1 MFENESAAVKYGIE
15 FLSALMQKDYRSDPS
30 FDLSDLK
37 NKLTVIQTD
46 IYRLKSNL
54 PYEAIDD
61 EEEREHQYP
70 AEFEDSAELEDEI
83 VECDSLIEQAKLLI
97 KAVKSKYHIIE
108 DNETMSN
115 TNTNHSTLLG
125 HYFKYDSGKKK
136 RCINW
141 SNAILIAIIA
151 GIILWILINDLD

>member
-37 NKLTVIQTD
+37 NKLAEIQTD
-46 IYRLKSNL
+46 VYRLKSNL

-61 EEEREHQYP
+61 EEEREQQYP

-83 VECDSLIEQAKLLI
+83 VECDRLIEQTQLLI
-97 KAVKSKYHIIE
+97 KAVKSKYHIE
-108 DNETMSN
+108 DNETMPD
-115 TNTNHSTLLG
+115 TNTNHSALLG
-125 HYFKYDSGKKK
+125 HYFKHDSGKKK
-136 RCINW
+136 RHINW
-141 SNAILIAIIA
+141 SNVILLALLAGMII
-151 GIILWILINDLD
+151 WIVIKDFD

>member
-1 MFENESAAVKYGIE
+1 MFENELAAVKYGIE

-37 NKLTVIQTD
+37 SKLAEMQTD
-46 IYRLKSNL
+46 VYRLKSNL

-61 EEEREHQYP
+61 DEEREHQYP
-70 AEFEDSAELEDEI
+70 AEFEDRAELEDEI
-83 VECDSLIEQAKLLI
+83 VECDRLIEQIQLLI
-97 KAVKSKYHIIE
+97 KAVKSKYHIE

-115 TNTNHSTLLG
+115 TNTNYSVLLE

-136 RCINW
+136 RYINW
-141 SNAILIAIIA
+141 YNVILLAIIA
-151 GIILWILINDLD
+151 GMIIWIVIKDID